1 METERNRKKFYLIII
16 AVLVGCV
23 VILGPKLIFSS
34 IQSTSLSTVKNDRNE
49 ASCQCGIL
57 FESDVADYPNIVQLC
72 DMLSI
77 GDVSQSHLKKKKFQK
92 NVDGP
97 LRKIE
102 KCKRELPKFCEQELK
117 RVALSG
123 TLLGGLNEKQ
133 VNILHSCSK
142 QTDERRKLKHRKH
155 YSYGNRKDRFQGY
168 KPYFRQV
175 IDSESSS
182 PFQADSRKK
191 GAMVLATPVF
201 MLGVAVFFFYVFF
214 KFVLKENSSEEEAD
228 ISTDH
233 EREFD
238 SPHQEVDSKKK
249 KTLEDYGNEQVA
261 DVLKK
266 ALSEVSTKLGK
277 NIEVKVAEETPVIGK
292 QTLEKGLISNVEHLQ
307 SDQDE
312 SEGSKL
318 SGYDEI
324 KSEESAVFIT
334 ETTKDLETVKPELLS
349 SELESSESLEVE
361 NKDLAEA
368 HLDPYIGKATEV
380 PLSQDANLVKTQTSE
395 DITEFLEKKLSH
407 EESEPVAEA
416 KLIETSEVSKM
427 PVEEVKPIGS
437 EQLIAVEEYICFTNK
452 LSEKNVKAPVES
464 SQAFIVGIP
473 EKTSEELRK
482 ISTIENVELVELE
495 SAQMSA
501 AEDVMEIPK
510 KTLDETSKLSIEEI
524 IEQVESVQIPAAEED
539 ILKIPGKTLD
549 EISKVSTE
557 EQVEL
562 IESVQMSTAEEEIM
576 EIPEKTLDKTSKVYT
591 EERIDLV
598 GPVQMPAAKEK
609 TVEIPEKM
617 LDETSK
623 LSTEERIEQV
633 ESAQISTAEGIMEI
647 PEKML
652 ETSEVST
659 EEKVEHI
666 ESVQM
671 PATEEDIME
680 IPEKTLDKTS
690 KVSTEER
697 IDLVGPVQMPATEE
711 ETVEIPEKMLDE
723 TSKLSTEERI
733 EQVESAQISTAEGIM
748 EIPEKMLETSEVST
762 EEKVELIESVQ
773 EPDVEGILDKIDE
786 LANISSEEKV
796 ESAVQYLQVLVKE
809 VPEKTSEE
817 PIYISEEKV
826 ESGLEPSQKL
836 RTDNHE
842 EITTESEKISFEAVV
857 SSIQKDVKI
866 LNDDEKRDAT
876 GCIILKSGDGIKGSN
891 ATGNNLLESGV
902 TREPEGQFLGPIKN
916 TASSYVMID
925 SLTNTTL
932 DKVTTPYAC
941 QKSTNETVR
950 NISSTDQQ
958 ATLLDSSGE
967 IKLEKFTT
975 GNSDHEEMIVVKD
988 IHQQEDKDITKE
1000 ASDAESVHKE
1010 SQKHEEALDFVGS
1023 WDKQDILGSKDV
1035 QVFLE
1040 DKQSSSVEK
1049 KEKAE
1054 HGAGQLDVSE
1064 L

>member
-659 EEKVEHI
+659 EEKVKLLESVQMPAAKEETVEIPEKMLETSEVSTEEKVEHI

-671 PATEEDIME
+671 PATEED
-680 IPEKTLDKTS
+680 
-690 KVSTEER
+690 
-697 IDLVGPVQMPATEE
+697 
-711 ETVEIPEKMLDE
+711 
-723 TSKLSTEERI
+723 
-733 EQVESAQISTAEGIM
+733 IM

>member
-659 EEKVEHI
+659 EEKVKLL

-671 PATEEDIME
+671 PAA
-680 IPEKTLDKTS
+680 K
-690 KVSTEER
+690 
-697 IDLVGPVQMPATEE
+697 E
-711 ETVEIPEKMLDE
+711 ETV
-723 TSKLSTEERI
+723 
-733 EQVESAQISTAEGIM
+733 

>member
-562 IESVQMSTAEEEIM
+562 IESVQ
-576 EIPEKTLDKTSKVYT
+576 
-591 EERIDLV
+591 
-598 GPVQMPAAKEK
+598 
-609 TVEIPEKM
+609 
-617 LDETSK
+617 
-623 LSTEERIEQV
+623 
-633 ESAQISTAEGIMEI
+633 
-647 PEKML
+647 
-652 ETSEVST
+652 
-659 EEKVEHI
+659 
-666 ESVQM
+666 
-671 PATEEDIME
+671 
-680 IPEKTLDKTS
+680 
-690 KVSTEER
+690 
-697 IDLVGPVQMPATEE
+697 
-711 ETVEIPEKMLDE
+711 
-723 TSKLSTEERI
+723 
-733 EQVESAQISTAEGIM
+733 
-748 EIPEKMLETSEVST
+748 
-762 EEKVELIESVQ
+762 